1 MLQYFNLAHF
11 MQTTKLQLLHLTQ
24 INPSKDIQ
32 AYFSQHA
39 M

>member
-1 MLQYFNLAHF
+1 MLEYFNLADF
-11 MQTTKLQLLHLTQ
+11 MQTTLQLLHLTQ
-24 INPSKDIQ
+24 INPSKITQ